1 MSQTYL
7 LIEQRALT
15 HITLGVALLVLFVT
29 LFSAVS
35 CGRMTKLA
43 RTNTELDLR
52 LAALERVPVA
62 TPAPAL
68 ANHKQTTKGTR
79 TAKHVTVT
87 TYQSKPEQTDS
98 TPHLNA
104 LNEPVG
110 PGQCAVSRD
119 LLKEGWT
126 FGRRIYL
133 QGLGVYK
140 ISDVMNKRFSARVDI
155 WTGDNDKQD
164 KHDRVL
170 AILIT
175 E

>member
-1 MSQTYL
+1 MSRTYL

-15 HITLGVALLVLFVT
+15 HSTIGVALLVIFLI
-29 LFSAVS
+29 LLSAVS
-35 CGRMTKLA
+35 YGRLTKLA
-43 RTNTELDLR
+43 RTSTELDLR
-52 LAALERVPVA
+52 LAALESVPVA
-62 TPAPAL
+62 TPAPAVSS
-68 ANHKQTTKGTR
+68 KQTTKRTR

-119 LLKEGWT
+119 LLKDGWT
-126 FGRRIYL
+126 FGRRVYL

-164 KHDRVL
+164 KQDKVL
-170 AILIT
+170 AVLIT